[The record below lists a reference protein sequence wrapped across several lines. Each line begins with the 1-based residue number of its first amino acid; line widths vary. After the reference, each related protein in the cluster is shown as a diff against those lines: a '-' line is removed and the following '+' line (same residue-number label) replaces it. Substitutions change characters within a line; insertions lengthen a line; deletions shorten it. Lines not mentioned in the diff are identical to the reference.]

1 MLTDYFNF
9 DECVYI
15 KSKSDLR
22 RIKEN
27 SRFIP
32 TGFVQVFNK
41 KTKELLLQGFNK
53 CMIAASEFMAMRTFQ
68 FSSEE
73 FVSPTYNDHLELD
86 GSSKTFDESE
96 NPRDLTLDYKI
107 FLFCMGT
114 SGCARGSQIK
124 YEVSNKGWINPSDLV
139 PFKYV
144 NLSEDLNE
152 VQRRNYFGRK
162 SILDKD
168 KVAYFF
174 KKFDSH
180 ALLSREYED
189 GSPWTSELY
198 NDSSTLRANVKVSIT
213 FNIDEDDGRDY
224 FDNTTGINDAR
235 FNTIELL
242 AAWPK
247 VLDDGYTYYQDVR
260 PFTRLNMPN
269 KPLSSNGDSYE
280 FRYYLYF

>member
-1 MLTDYFNF
+1 MLTDYFDFN
-9 DECVYI
+9 ECLYI
-15 KSKSDLR
+15 KSKSDLEK
-22 RIKEN
+22 IKEYAKFN
-27 SRFIP
+27 PI
-32 TGFVQVFNK
+32 GFVQIFDK
-41 KTKELLLQGFNK
+41 KTKELLLQGYNK
-53 CMIAASEFMAMRTFQ
+53 IMLPASEFMAMRMFQ

-73 FVSPTYNDHLELD
+73 FVTPTYNDYLELD
-86 GSSKTFDESE
+86 GSSKTTDEE
-96 NPRDLTLDYKI
+96 QNPPELTLNYKV

-124 YEVSNKGWINPSDLV
+124 YEVSNKGWIMPADLV

-144 NLSEDLNE
+144 NLSEDLTE
-152 VQRRNYFGRK
+152 VQRRIYYGRK
-162 SILDKD
+162 SMVD

-174 KKFDSH
+174 KRFDSH
-180 ALLSREYED
+180 PLLNREYEN
-189 GSPWTSELY
+189 GSPWTSEIY
-198 NDSSTLRANVKVSIT
+198 NDNSTLKANVRVSLT
-213 FNIDEDDGRDY
+213 FNVDEDDGRDY

-247 VLDDGYTYYQDVR
+247 VLDDGYTYYQDIR

-280 FRYYLYF
+280 FRYHLYY